1 MDVSR
6 RELNRR
12 YLISNYPDKIYRKTK
27 ETTIRVLFR
36 QMLTRAFVAQNES
49 L

>member
-27 ETTIRVLFR
+27 ETTIRVLFL
-36 QMLTRAFVAQNES
+36 QMLPVDQGLCGAK
-49 L
+49 